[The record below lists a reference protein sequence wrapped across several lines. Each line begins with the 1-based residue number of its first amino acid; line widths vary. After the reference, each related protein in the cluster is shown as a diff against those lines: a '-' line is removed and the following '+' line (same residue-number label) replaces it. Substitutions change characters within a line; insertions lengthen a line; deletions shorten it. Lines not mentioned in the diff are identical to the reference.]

1 MPPVTTPPRLQR
13 PIRQPWI
20 GGMSRKQI
28 ALVAFLA
35 GFLVFVA
42 GGVLDWLVSRQLLH
56 TKMMM
61 VGGVL
66 VAVFIGSLVFKV
78 LSDAHE
84 RHKALLNR
92 LQRIADIN
100 HHVRNALQVIAY
112 HARFDQ
118 EQSERVIQ
126 EINSAVTRIEWVL
139 REVLPEPE
147 EEPSLIGN
155 QTYRG
160 T

>member
-1 MPPVTTPPRLQR
+1 MPPVTTSPRLPQ
-13 PIRQPWI
+13 PIRRPWI
-20 GGMSRKQI
+20 VNMSRKQI
-28 ALVAFLA
+28 ASVAFVA
-35 GFLVFVA
+35 GFLVFLA

-61 VGGVL
+61 AGGAV

-84 RHKALLNR
+84 RQKALLNR
-92 LQRIADIN
+92 LQRIAEIN

-112 HARFDQ
+112 HARFDRQ
-118 EQSERVIQ
+118 QNAKVIH

-147 EEPSLIGN
+147 EKPSLGRQPDN
-155 QTYRG
+155 KG
-160 T
+160 S